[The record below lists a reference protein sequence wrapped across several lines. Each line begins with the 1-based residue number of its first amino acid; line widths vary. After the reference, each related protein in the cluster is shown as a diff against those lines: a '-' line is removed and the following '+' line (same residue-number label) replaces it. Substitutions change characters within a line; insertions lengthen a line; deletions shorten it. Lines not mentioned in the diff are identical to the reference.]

1 MPLNEVVVASL
12 DEYGSVYENIYLMI
26 EKTLSMRTVML
37 IGRIAKV
44 ATEVLNFSKKNMM
57 WQIEKVSNCMNIKSR

>member
-44 ATEVLNFSKKNMM
+44 ATEVLKFSKKNMM